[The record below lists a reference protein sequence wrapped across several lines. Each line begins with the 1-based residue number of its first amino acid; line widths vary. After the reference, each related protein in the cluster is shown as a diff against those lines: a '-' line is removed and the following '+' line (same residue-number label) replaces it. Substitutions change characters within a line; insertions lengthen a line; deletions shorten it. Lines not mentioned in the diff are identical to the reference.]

1 MTSNPMG
8 NGPTHRRVPGG
19 CHVLIQHPPVVGHN
33 QANYYGL
40 DRAMQ
45 YRSKCP
51 VGRQSCKYWKYFMN
65 FIIEVCFINT
75 FLLWQ
80 ATPGVTKSRKHYSL
94 SDALVDIAESLIGN
108 YSNNQK
114 DQYARAWAVTAA
126 GLTST
131 AHHSVK
137 LEDRP
142 WGKYKWCLRNG
153 RRRDVVYGC
162 DKCQVHL
169 CQGACF
175 QAYHQHAQLDAA

>member
-1 MTSNPMG
+1 MTSDPMG
-8 NGPTHRRVPGG
+8 EGPTHRRVPGG
-19 CHVLIQHPPVVGHN
+19 CHVLIQRPLVVGHY
-33 QANYYGL
+33 QENYYGV

-65 FIIEVCFINT
+65 FIIEVCLVNT

-80 ATPGVTKSRKHYSL
+80 ATPGVTKPRKHYSL
-94 SDALVDIAESLIGN
+94 SKALVDIAESLIGD
-108 YSNNQK
+108 YSSRKK

-126 GLTST
+126 GVT

-142 WGKYKWCLRNG
+142 RGKCKWCWRNG